1 MGPRDRAKAADRA
14 ATARPTCCTR
24 RACSHSPSR
33 ASSEVGS
40 GGDAAASAST
50 SLVAVAMRSLYASDD
65 VGLYDCPRSRL
76 AASESSESLSSVLT
90 LALTNAGAKVAVI
103 AGAARAGVGAARR
116 ERPTAATLV
125 SANMFACSSSH
136 EAPGER
142 ETQHWGKI
150 QSLDTGR
157 RVCARQVARLRPQW
171 GGEVHS
177 WTRVVAR
184 SHELRLRW
192 QPWPASARGRARPG
206 HDEGHARQWR
216 LLHAPPREGEP
227 D

>member
-142 ETQHWGKI
+142 ETQHWGKNSI
-150 QSLDTGR
+150 SGYGP
-157 RVCARQVARLRPQW
+157 ARLRAP
-171 GGEVHS
+171 S
-177 WTRVVAR
+177 R
-184 SHELRLRW
+184 SA
-192 QPWPASARGRARPG
+192 PASVGGGGTLLDASCCALPRTSAPVAALAGQRARPR
-206 HDEGHARQWR
+206 AAW
-216 LLHAPPREGEP
+216 PR
-227 D
+227 